1 MNASGNPQIVKW
13 WKGRELPSSWWPH
26 GVTQLDAPP
35 ALSFGSRF
43 KSYNHVLLELFSSDY
58 HPGDFSTP
66 STSPSKVPTIDSR
79 VIDEPLPT
87 LDTEMRILVS
97 PLSFHFMP
105 PKKDAGFT
113 AKRIKGRQVHF
124 HSSRLFH
131 RSVLHK
137 CDLSLVFF
145 TSCFSVSLGPP
156 QLSTI
161 RVETP
166 RFGVNGGSSRP
177 MNEPSG

>member
-97 PLSFHFMP
+97 PLSSHFMP

-131 RSVLHK
+131 RS
-137 CDLSLVFF
+137 LS
-145 TSCFSVSLGPP
+145 
-156 QLSTI
+156 STNAI
-161 RVETP
+161 FP
-166 RFGVNGGSSRP
+166 WYSSRP
-177 MNEPSG
+177 VSRSPWVRHSFQQYVSKPQGSA